1 MVLYEITWY
10 CYLCKKKDMDII
22 EHIGELLP
30 ITPNFIIS
38 RLERN
43 ELDQEVHIYLIV
55 NKDTKPKNVTI
66 QGYYDRSWEHL
77 RLFQYRCFIHCQLP
91 IYKDKNTGEL
101 HKATVSFSRDYSRFT
116 LLYEKEVMRLMKIHH
131 CFKTVAK
138 QLDIY
143 PQRVES
149 IYHRYTTDYEINEIK
164 QTPVKV
170 GYDETSTKKGHNY
183 ITTFYDLEINKIIGI
198 YDGKSAECVK
208 QFMKDHPYPEALK
221 QISIDMSTAFI
232 SGAKSCFAQADVTF
246 DKWHVIKLLY
256 KHLDSLEN
264 KKQFSVFNK
273 YIQLLMNDLQSF
285 YQQKQYEQFTA
296 QLTFIAD
303 FAQEQFNENPITK
316 TIKNYYIGIANYA
329 KSNINN
335 GVLEGI
341 NSKIQ
346 TIKRVAKGFR
356 YIENF
361 KKLIRFVFSDFNY
374 QVIS

>member
-1 MVLYEITWY
+1 MVLYDFTWF
-10 CYLCKKKDMDII
+10 LIFVKKKM
-22 EHIGELLP
+22 EHIEQLTDLLP
-30 ITPNFIIS
+30 IDSGFTIS
-38 RLERN
+38 RIERN
-43 ELDQEVHIYLIV
+43 ETEQVVHLYLVV
-55 NKDTKPKNVTI
+55 NKETKPKNVLI
-66 QGYYDRSWEHL
+66 QSYYERSWEHL
-77 RLFQYRCFIHCQLP
+77 PLFQYRCFIHCRLP

-101 HKATVSFSRDYSRFT
+101 RKSTVSFSRDYSRFT

-131 CFKTVAK
+131 CFKTVAQ
-138 QLDIY
+138 QLGIY
-143 PQRVES
+143 AQRVES
-149 IYHRYTTDYEINEIK
+149 IYHHYTTDYEIDIIE
-164 QTPVKV
+164 QTPIKV
-170 GYDETSTKKGHNY
+170 AYDETSTRKGHHY
-183 ITTFYDLEINKIIGI
+183 ITTFYDLEIGKIIGI
-198 YDGKSAECVK
+198 YDGKSAQCVE
-208 QFMKDHPYPEALK
+208 QFMKNHPYPEALK

-232 SGAKSCFAQADVTF
+232 SGAKSCFAQADITF

-264 KKQFSVFNK
+264 KVQFLAFKK
-273 YIQLLMNDLQSF
+273 YIQLLMDNLQAF
-285 YQQKQYEQFTA
+285 YQQKQYGQFTA

-316 TIKNYYIGIANYA
+316 TIKTYFIGIANYA

-346 TIKRVAKGFR
+346 TIKRIAKGFR
-356 YIENF
+356 YVENF

>member
-1 MVLYEITWY
+1 MEL
-10 CYLCKKKDMDII
+10 I
-22 EHIGELLP
+22 EQLTALLP
-30 ITPNFIIS
+30 IDSNFTVS
-38 RLERN
+38 RVERK
-43 ELDQEVHIYLIV
+43 EIEQEVHIYLSV
-55 NKDTKPKNVTI
+55 KKNTKPQNVII

-77 RLFQYRCFIHCQLP
+77 RLFQYRCFIHCRLP
-91 IYKDKNTGEL
+91 IYKDKSNYDL
-101 HKATVSFSRDYSRFT
+101 YKANVSFSRDYSRFT

-138 QLDIY
+138 QLGIY
-143 PQRVES
+143 PQRVEA
-149 IYHRYTTDYEINEIK
+149 IYHHYTADYEIDTLEH
-164 QTPVKV
+164 TPVKV
-170 GYDETSTKKGHNY
+170 AYDETSTRKGHNY
-183 ITTFYDLEINKIIGI
+183 ITTFYDLEIGKIIGI

-208 QFMKDHPYPEALK
+208 EFVKDNPYPEALK

-232 SGAKSCFAQADVTF
+232 SGAKSYFAQADITF

-264 KKQFSVFNK
+264 KNQFIAFRK

-296 QLTFIAD
+296 QLSFIAD

-316 TIKNYYIGIANYA
+316 TIKNYYIGITNYA

-335 GVLEGI
+335 GIMEGI

-346 TIKRVAKGFR
+346 TIKRIAKGFR
-356 YIENF
+356 YVQNF